1 MSYLQI
7 KNISKSF
14 YGVKALNN
22 ISLDLE
28 LGEIHVVIG
37 ENGAGKSPDC
47 TRRMKVRS
55 SLKEIRLR

>member
-37 ENGAGKSPDC
+37 ENGAGE
-47 TRRMKVRS
+47 RVI
-55 SLKEIRLR
+55 IRPS